1 MTETPL
7 LNVFGA
13 KLSKNGQHIVLVLV
27 TGENENRQF
36 YNACISLDETAKAN
50 GYIDE
55 INNEAVIRVN
65 LLDNKPSDTPFD
77 TKI

>member
-1 MTETPL
+1 MAETPL

-13 KLSKNGQHIVLVLV
+13 KLSKNGQRIVLVLV

-55 INNEAVIRVN
+55 INNEVVIRVN
-65 LLDNKPSDTPFD
+65 LLDNKPSDTPF
-77 TKI
+77 

>member
-1 MTETPL
+1 MAETPL

-13 KLSKNGQHIVLVLV
+13 KLSKNGQRIVLVLV

-65 LLDNKPSDTPFD
+65 LLDNKPSDAPF
-77 TKI
+77 

>member
-1 MTETPL
+1 MAETPL

-13 KLSKNGQHIVLVLV
+13 KLSKNGQRIVLVLV

-36 YNACISLDETAKAN
+36 YNACILLDETAKAN

-65 LLDNKPSDTPFD
+65 LLDNKPSDTPF
-77 TKI
+77 

>member
-1 MTETPL
+1 MAETPL

-13 KLSKNGQHIVLVLV
+13 KLSKNGQRIVLVLV

-65 LLDNKPSDTPFD
+65 LLDNKSSDTPF
-77 TKI
+77 

>member
-1 MTETPL
+1 MAETPL

-13 KLSKNGQHIVLVLV
+13 KLSKNGQRIVLVLV
-27 TGENENRQF
+27 AGENENRQF

-55 INNEAVIRVN
+55 SNNEAVIRVN
-65 LLDNKPSDTPFD
+65 LLDNKPSDTPF
-77 TKI
+77 

>member
-1 MTETPL
+1 MAETPL

-13 KLSKNGQHIVLVLV
+13 KLSKNGQRIVLVLV

-36 YNACISLDETAKAN
+36 YNACISLDDTAKAN

-65 LLDNKPSDTPFD
+65 LLDNKPSDAPF
-77 TKI
+77 

>member
-1 MTETPL
+1 MADTPL

-13 KLSKNGQHIVLVLV
+13 KLSKNGQRIVLVLV
-27 TGENENRQF
+27 AGEDDNRQF

-55 INNEAVIRVN
+55 ENNEAVLRIN
-65 LLDNKPSDTPFD
+65 LLENKKNATTPF
-77 TKI
+77 